1 MNRQKIDEM
10 IIKAMEII
18 ASNEVEILEQ
28 NKVPSQ
34 YIGYIASFGP
44 SVVQTG
50 LIQTVAFYS
59 KNDEQNPR
67 KSNEEKSRKKVLD
80 LMEKTLVAT
89 HRMPSSENNLLHYLN
104 TQWKQNLNNFNQRIQ
119 LKNIVMEACTACKLA
134 LRTFEI
140 KKEK

>member
-67 KSNEEKSRKKVLD
+67 KNNEEKSTQKNSRSHGKNPGCNPSYSIIRK
-80 LMEKTLVAT
+80 
-89 HRMPSSENNLLHYLN
+89 
-104 TQWKQNLNNFNQRIQ
+104 
-119 LKNIVMEACTACKLA
+119 
-134 LRTFEI
+134 
-140 KKEK
+140 